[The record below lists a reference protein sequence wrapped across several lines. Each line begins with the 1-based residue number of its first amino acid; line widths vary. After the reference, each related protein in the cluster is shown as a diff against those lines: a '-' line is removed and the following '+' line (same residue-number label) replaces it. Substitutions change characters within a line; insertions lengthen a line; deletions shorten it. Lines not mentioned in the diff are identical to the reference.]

1 MSILHWNINL
11 ENLHT
16 MSHALVVSH
25 PDHLTKQWAQRIVNQ
40 NDARVV
46 VSKVNPISV
55 DIGTTTRVRIEV
67 EHDGPTT
74 IPRFWFV
81 KMPSLAWRARVITA
95 LPRLLSTE
103 VRFYREIAP
112 EVPISKPDVLAATSR
127 LGCGS
132 TLVLSDVTEFGAKPG
147 LPSDALT
154 VSQAELVVEQ
164 LAHLHARFWR
174 VSNNVAHYPWM
185 SGPTRRL
192 EDHLG
197 TALAVPLMKQ
207 GLQRSRSIVSNSLQ
221 RSALRYACHR
231 RRTMHFLTQGP
242 QTVVHH
248 DCHPGNLFWQHS
260 RPGLLDWQLVRTG
273 EGVSDIAYF
282 LATALTPEVRRRQEL
297 ELLEKY
303 VAVLASRGIDVELN
317 KLIERYRAHL
327 VYPFEAMV
335 VTLAVGGMM
344 ANEDNL
350 ELIRRAAAA
359 VEDLDAFTALPI

>member
-1 MSILHWNINL
+1 MR
-11 ENLHT
+11 
-16 MSHALVVSH
+16 HALVVNH
-25 PDHLTKQWAQRIVNQ
+25 PNHLTKQWAQRIVNQ
-40 NDARVV
+40 NDTHVV
-46 VSKVNPISV
+46 VSKVKPISV
-55 DIGTTTRVRIEV
+55 DVGTTTRVRIEV
-67 EHDGPTT
+67 EHDGPAT

-95 LPRLLSTE
+95 LPRLLPTE

-112 EVPISKPDVLAATSR
+112 VVPINKPNVLAATSR

-132 TLVLSDVTEFGAKPG
+132 TLVLSDVTECGAKPG
-147 LPSDALT
+147 QPSDALT

-164 LAHLHARFWR
+164 LAQLHARFWR
-174 VSNNVAHYPWM
+174 VSNDVAHYPWM

-197 TALAVPLMKQ
+197 TAFAVPLMKQ
-207 GLQRSRSIVSNSLQ
+207 GLQRSRSIISNSLQ
-221 RSALRYACHR
+221 RLALRYACHR
-231 RRTMHFLTQGP
+231 RRAMHFLTQGP

-273 EGVSDIAYF
+273 EGVSDVAYF
-282 LATALTPEVRRRQEL
+282 LATALTPEVRRQHEL

-327 VYPFEAMV
+327 IYPFEAMV

-344 ANEDNL
+344 ANDDNL

-359 VEDLDAFTALPI
+359 VEDLDAFAALPI

>member
-1 MSILHWNINL
+1 MR
-11 ENLHT
+11 
-16 MSHALVVSH
+16 HALVVNH

-40 NDARVV
+40 NDTHVM
-46 VSKVNPISV
+46 VSKVKPISV
-55 DIGTTTRVRIEV
+55 DVGTTTRVRIEV
-67 EHDGPTT
+67 EHDGPAT

-95 LPRLLSTE
+95 LPRLLPTE

-112 EVPISKPDVLAATSR
+112 VVPINKPNVLAATSR

-132 TLVLSDVTEFGAKPG
+132 TLVLSDVTECGAKPG
-147 LPSDALT
+147 QPSDALT

-164 LAHLHARFWR
+164 LAQLHARFWR
-174 VSNNVAHYPWM
+174 VSNDVAHYPWM

-231 RRTMHFLTQGP
+231 RRAMHFLTQGP

-273 EGVSDIAYF
+273 EGVSDVAYF
-282 LATALTPEVRRRQEL
+282 LATALTTEVRRRHER

-303 VAVLASRGIDVELN
+303 VALLASRGIDVELN
-317 KLIERYRAHL
+317 NLMARYRAHL

-344 ANEDNL
+344 ANDDNL

-359 VEDLDAFTALPI
+359 VEDLDAFAALPI